1 MFLYISEF
9 FTSSYISIYG
19 CAPFV
24 RYHITLRAAAAD
36 WDGKAHPQRSGPV
49 VTSTDLH
56 ELNARIGYV

>member
-1 MFLYISEF
+1 MYC
-9 FTSSYISIYG
+9 

-24 RYHITLRAAAAD
+24 RYHIALRAAAAD